1 MPIALWEITTTCL
14 SRRLNQTSRGACAT
28 LNPGRNKLQQLDY
41 TDIIDRASTTKW
53 TRDTFD
59 RLIVAA
65 SIKQQTLLTKDK
77 NILENYPFA
86 IWE

>member
-1 MPIALWEITTTCL
+1 MNELK
-14 SRRLNQTSRGACAT
+14 AT
-28 LNPGRNKLQQLDY
+28 IGLKLQQLVY
-41 TDIIDRASTTKW
+41 AEIIDRALTTKW

-65 SIKQQTLLTKDK
+65 ASIKQQTLLTNDK

-86 IWE
+86 VWE